1 MVMMVMHIEGD
12 SRAVVSVGS
21 YVRSCLRQTA
31 FPSQFAYY
39 YIGEIVLAINC
50 CLFVDSAY

>member
-1 MVMMVMHIEGD
+1 MMVMHIEGD